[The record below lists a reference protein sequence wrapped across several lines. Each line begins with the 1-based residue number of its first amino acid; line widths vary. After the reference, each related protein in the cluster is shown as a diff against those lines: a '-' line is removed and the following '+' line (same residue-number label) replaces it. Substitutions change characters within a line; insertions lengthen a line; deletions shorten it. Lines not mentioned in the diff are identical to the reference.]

1 MGIFDV
7 LLGNTKKTFVNN
19 NKLEKDLSEI
29 LVKDVMSK
37 QLIITPS
44 TTTVYQISKMME
56 QGIGAVFV
64 KKDSVP
70 IGIITDRDFTIKI
83 MVNKYPSDTPVGQV
97 ASMPLQT
104 IGPNESILDAAK
116 QMSSKKIRKLAVI
129 ENNKVIGIITTTDLT
144 NQLSLIKNKF
154 LKI

>member
-1 MGIFDV
+1 MGIFDG

-37 QLIITPS
+37 QLIITPF

-64 KKDSVP
+64 KKDSIP
-70 IGIITDRDFTIKI
+70 IGIITDRDFAIKI
-83 MVNKYPSDTPVGQV
+83 MANKYPSDTPVGQI

-104 IGPNESILDAAK
+104 IGPNESILNAAK

-129 ENNKVIGIITTTDLT
+129 ENNKIIGIITTTDLT
-144 NQLSLIKNKF
+144 NQLSLIKNK
-154 LKI
+154 IP